1 MLNELR
7 MVVIREYPTLL
18 YCLQVLSL
26 APRDDELLQTILRV
40 SLMIESVV
48 GKSVSILTIGGMLV
62 S

>member
-1 MLNELR
+1 